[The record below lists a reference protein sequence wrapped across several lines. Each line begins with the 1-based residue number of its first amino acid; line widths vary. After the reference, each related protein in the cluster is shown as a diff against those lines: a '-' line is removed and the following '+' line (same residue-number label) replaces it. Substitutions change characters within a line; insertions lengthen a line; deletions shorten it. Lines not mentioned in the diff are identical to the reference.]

1 MWFNSRFNRTLRRG
15 CQGRDG
21 LKIAEGDG
29 FMENCT
35 DRVSSH
41 VRENGDSK
49 KTEPDGPDSL
59 FQPHDEH
66 AAMQPEMALNG
77 VPQSGTVFKLSH
89 CKDKPAARNVV
100 KIRPVSQE
108 SWLDFSE
115 LWQYRDLLFSLAS
128 RDLKLRYRQTALGI
142 LWVVFQPVAGAGIF
156 SIVFGWVAGLGSEKS
171 SYFLFSLAGLL
182 VWNVFQSS
190 LAKASTA
197 LVGNAALVSK
207 VYFPRL
213 LLPFSTVLSSLVD
226 FAIGLGVF
234 FVAAF
239 VLKAPFFWGGALLL
253 PVWLAGALAAALGL
267 GLLAAAVMT
276 RYRDVQHVLPVLLP
290 FIMYASPVAYA
301 LGAVPSRWKVL
312 FCWNPMSWILEGTR
326 YSLLGTD
333 PVQLSWALYALVSCG
348 LIFVVGLVGFRK
360 MERSFA
366 DVL

>member
-1 MWFNSRFNRTLRRG
+1 
-15 CQGRDG
+15 
-21 LKIAEGDG
+21 
-29 FMENCT
+29 MENCT
-35 DRVSSH
+35 DRVSPHS
-41 VRENGDSK
+41 RASGDSK
-49 KTEPDGPDSL
+49 QTEPHGPDSL
-59 FQPHDEH
+59 FQSHDEH
-66 AAMQPEMALNG
+66 AAMQPEMPLNG
-77 VPQSGTVFKLSH
+77 VPPSGTVLNLMRSQ
-89 CKDKPAARNVV
+89 DAPTSRNAV
-100 KIRPVSQE
+100 KIRPVSQG

-128 RDLKLRYRQTALGI
+128 RDLKLRYRQTALGV

-239 VLKAPFFWGGALLL
+239 VLKAQFFSLGALLL
-253 PVWLAGALAAALGL
+253 PIWLAGALAAAMGL

-301 LGAVPSRWKVL
+301 LGAVPSQWKAL
-312 FCWNPMSWILEGTR
+312 FYWNPMSWILEGAR

-333 PVQLSWALYALVSCG
+333 PVQLSWAVYALVSCA